1 MIGLGSDKNIK
12 LLKSSFFVHFFV
24 LNNDSSLEGIEAGN
38 SSRSKRTHTR
48 QNLCWIGSI
57 SQNSSVRQTQICTGD
72 KIYVGWD
79 QILGTS
85 PTIRPVDWG
94 SYSTRGFPAEKN
106 VPSQPFKLNMRR
118 RNHHHHIKGQN
129 VSLSTCTKWCSSCGI
144 FANFLSTWIC
154 V

>member
-1 MIGLGSDKNIK
+1 MI
-12 LLKSSFFVHFFV
+12 LLWKVLVNTFKRGVKKHKGCDRILHFV
-24 LNNDSSLEGIEAGN
+24 LSSEAGN

-129 VSLSTCTKWCSSCGI
+129 VSLPTCTKWCFSCGI
-144 FANFLSTWIC
+144 FANFLSGWIC